1 MSEIPL
7 VFEPSSLLPVR
18 VKVVLVEPQHPGNI
32 GAVARAMK
40 NMCLIDLVLVA
51 PQDFP
56 SPVATARASGAD
68 DLLQSA
74 TVVDT
79 LEQALESCRLVLG
92 TTARPRELR
101 SKVVNPRVAAEQL
114 VAHGQTADVAI
125 LFGREASGLT
135 NEELERCQSIVGIP
149 ANPEYSSLNIAAAAQ
164 VLCYEILC
172 ARLEGIKV
180 VVEEEQFATG
190 GELEGFFTH
199 LEQALLH
206 TAFYDPEN
214 PRHLMRQMRS
224 IFDRGNL
231 RSSEVNLLRGLC
243 KSILNLPTSPFSKA
257 AKQ

>member
-1 MSEIPL
+1 MSDIPL
-7 VFEPSSLLPVR
+7 VFDPSTLLPVR
-18 VKVVLVEPQHPGNI
+18 IKVVLVEPQHPGNI

-40 NMCLIDLVLVA
+40 NMCVSELVLVS
-51 PQDFP
+51 PQEFP

-74 TVVDT
+74 TVVNSLD
-79 LEQALESCRLVLG
+79 EALESCRLVLG

-101 SKVVNPRVAAEQL
+101 SKVVDPRAAAREL
-114 VAHGQTADVAI
+114 VEHGQNADVAI
-125 LFGREASGLT
+125 LFGRENSGLT

-149 ANPEYSSLNIAAAAQ
+149 ANPVYSSLNIAAAAQ
-164 VLCYEILC
+164 VICYELLC
-172 ARLEGIKV
+172 ARLEG
-180 VVEEEQFATG
+180 VEAVAEEQEYATG
-190 GELEGFFTH
+190 GELEGFFAH
-199 LEQALLH
+199 LEETLLH

-243 KSILNLPTSPFSKA
+243 KSVLNLPASPFSKA
-257 AKQ
+257 SK

>member
-1 MSEIPL
+1 MSDIPL
-7 VFEPSSLLPVR
+7 VFEPSTLLSLR

-40 NMCLIDLVLVA
+40 NMCLTELVLVS
-51 PQDFP
+51 PQNFP

-74 TVVDT
+74 TVVST
-79 LEQALESCRLVLG
+79 LDEALESCRLVLG

-101 SKVVNPRVAAEQL
+101 SKVVNPRVAARQL
-114 VAHGQTADVAI
+114 VEHGQNADVAI
-125 LFGREASGLT
+125 LFGRENSGLT

-172 ARLEGIKV
+172 ARLEEFEAL
-180 VVEEEQFATG
+180 EEEQEYATG
-190 GELEGFFTH
+190 GELEGFFAH
-199 LEQALLH
+199 LEEMLLH
-206 TAFYDPEN
+206 TAFYNPEN

-243 KSILNLPTSPFSKA
+243 KSVLALPASPF
-257 AKQ
+257 AKMPK